1 MDLLLVIDLQNAFIN
16 DNTNHLIKKINNLIH
31 NSRYDNIVF
40 TRFINNNDSIWTK
53 KLNYNECISDESKKI
68 VIDTNNNL
76 IIDKNIY
83 SAFTDKLKKYIIDNN
98 IKNIYLCGI
107 DTECCVL
114 KTALDLFEN
123 GYNIYVLK
131 EYCACTRGITR
142 HNNAIEIL
150 KSNIGEKYVI

>member
-76 IIDKNIY
+76 VIDKNIY